1 MITDTTDLFL
11 EDDKEFT
18 VWGLR
23 QLGEKLLHSSFNMY
37 LLFWEQEKHE
47 VAYLSDQY
55 YEVEWTSV
63 AAAMGS
69 NA

>member
-11 EDDKEFT
+11 EDDKEFI
-18 VWGLR
+18 VWDLR
-23 QLGEKLLHSSFNMY
+23 QLGEKLLHSSFIMC
-37 LLFWEQEKHE
+37 LHFWEQEKHE

-63 AAAMGS
+63 TAFLGS